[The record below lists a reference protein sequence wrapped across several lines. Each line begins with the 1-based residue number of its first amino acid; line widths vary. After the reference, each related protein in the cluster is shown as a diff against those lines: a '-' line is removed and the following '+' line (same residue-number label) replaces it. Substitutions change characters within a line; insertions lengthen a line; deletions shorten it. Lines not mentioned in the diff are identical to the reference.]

1 MKKDAVSV
9 RELAQAAGVSPTVV
23 QGLKSGKKTN
33 VTLATV
39 SKVLGAVGYQLTVE
53 PKVPKR

>member
-1 MKKDAVSV
+1 VLS
-9 RELAQAAGVSPTVV
+9 LARAAGVSPTII
-23 QGLKSGKKTN
+23 QGLKSGIRTN

-53 PKVPKR
+53 PKVSKR